1 MEIILESNNKAAEY
15 LWSQYFNFIVYRPEW
30 NWKKRAVDSLSCPR
44 EQCMDGGRSVEQKYE
59 TGCVSAISGVNL
71 H

>member
-1 MEIILESNNKAAEY
+1 MGRIGIIRDEG
-15 LWSQYFNFIVYRPEW
+15 
-30 NWKKRAVDSLSCPR
+30 